1 MNKIRCKTRTIIS
14 LCLIL
19 FAVVANAQSITGNVT
34 DESGVPLPGA
44 NVVIEGTSTGV
55 STDFDGNFQIQAEAG
70 QVLQFSF
77 IGYTSQSVP
86 VGDQDVINISL
97 EPSNELEEVVVT
109 ALGFTESRD
118 KQGSTSSI
126 VSTQAVGRSGEP
138 TIANALSGKAAGL
151 SVVRTSG
158 DPGAGSRIRIRGAN
172 TILGSSDPLIIVD
185 GSPLNS
191 ATTKIVNGG
200 SSSSGAVSFGSRLND
215 INPADIASLQVLKG
229 ASAAALW
236 GSRAA
241 NGVIVITTKEGQ
253 SGKAKISFT
262 SSYSFDEISERV
274 PRQSVWGQGK
284 GGKFSTSARE
294 SWGDYIPDRA
304 GGADTVDTSGGF
316 FTSESGNIYYPI
328 TQKNSQQTYI
338 EENFNA
344 AFQTGTVWQN
354 DLTMSG
360 GNEKNTY
367 FFSLS
372 NLQQEGIIREST
384 YNRTNIRF
392 NYNAKL
398 NDWMNLSNKLAYAFT
413 DSNLTQGNSNVGGIQ
428 LGHLRTPADFDNR
441 DYIGIYTN
449 ASGQEFP
456 RRHRAYRRYLGN
468 NENPIYN
475 NPLWTTNEQLSLNQV
490 NRITVTPQ
498 LTIKPTDW
506 LQFIARGNVDFA
518 DDRRTF
524 FFPRGS
530 AGSSIT
536 INRRVGEYLEDEIA
550 TRENNFDFIGRGEF
564 ELTDAIDLTATLG
577 WSLNDRKY
585 NRSSGSVSNFL
596 VNVTKVT
603 TSLNSSR
610 EASSFEN
617 VKSFVKSNRGYAILN
632 FGVSDELFVNLT
644 GAVEASST
652 MSDSFFYPA
661 ADVAWNFTNT
671 VLQSDFL
678 SFGKL
683 RASYGIV
690 GVQPAAHRFETLAE
704 GGFSYSTYS
713 DPLLIDSFG
722 GGFRLDNNLGN
733 PNLKPEMK
741 TEWELGT
748 DLRFFDNN
756 LTFSFTY
763 YNNQIED
770 ILLNVSLSPSS
781 GFSTQYG
788 NFGAMENKGYE
799 IDLGLNIIQKTDLFL
814 NASLNWSKNENLV
827 TDLYGT
833 EVVNMSVGASVQS
846 VARVGYPL
854 GTLWGTGSQRNP
866 DGSFD
871 LDENGF
877 PQITSSFTVLGD
889 PNPDWRAG
897 LGINLNY
904 KKFALNMVVEHSQG
918 GDFSPRTLHVLNA
931 FGTSTATEN
940 RETLTQDL
948 VNYAGNTIPA
958 GTTIRGNITDFGA
971 GNVLLD
977 ETWYRTG
984 IGGGFGDN
992 QAYNFS
998 IYDATW
1004 TKVRELSLSYTL
1016 DSPNL
1021 KSSTGLDSVRFTVT
1035 GRNLIN
1041 INNIPGIDPEVN
1053 QYGTGNAIGLDYFT
1067 NPQTQSTLLG
1077 VTFNF

>member
-1 MNKIRCKTRTIIS
+1 MKNS
-14 LCLIL
+14 LKLVIIL
-19 FAVVANAQSITGNVT
+19 FLGVSQIALAQNTISGTIRDANG
-34 DESGVPLPGA
+34 PLPGA
-44 NVVIEGTSTGV
+44 NVIEVGTNNGV
-55 STDFDGNFQIQAEAG
+55 STDFDGNFEI
-70 QVLQFSF
+70 
-77 IGYTSQSVP
+77 SVSD
-86 VGDQDVINISL
+86 GASL
-97 EPSNELEEVVVT
+97 EISYTGYFTQTIEVGNQSSFDILMEEDTEQLDEVVVT
-109 ALGFTESRD
+109 SLGFTEKRD
-118 KQGSTSSI
+118 KLGSTYSV
-126 VSTQAVGRSGEP
+126 VSTGAVQRSGEA
-138 TIANALSGKAAGL
+138 TFANALSAKAAGL
-151 SVVRTSG
+151 SVTRSSG

-172 TILGSSDPLIIVD
+172 TILGSSEPLIIVD

-191 ATTKIVNGG
+191 SITKIVNGG
-200 SSSSGAVSFGSRLND
+200 SSNSGAVNFGSRLND
-215 INPADIASLQVLKG
+215 INPADIASVQVLKG

-253 SGKAKISFT
+253 SGKAKITFST
-262 SSYSFDEISERV
+262 TYSFDEISERI
-274 PRQSVWGQGK
+274 PRQNVWGQGQNGIYSPTK
-284 GGKFSTSARE
+284 AE

-304 GGADTVDTSGGF
+304 GGADTVNTSGGF
-316 FTSESGNIYYPI
+316 FTSQNGNVYYPI
-328 TQKNSQQTYI
+328 TTKNSRETYV

-344 AFQTGTVWQN
+344 AFQTGTFIQN
-354 DLTMSG
+354 DLNISG
-360 GNEKNTY
+360 GNDKNTY
-367 FFSLS
+367 FFSLT
-372 NLQQEGIIREST
+372 NLQQEGIIRGST
-384 YNRTNIRF
+384 YDRTNIRF

-398 NDWMNLSNKLAYAFT
+398 NDIMDLSNKVAYTYTSA
-413 DSNLTQGNSNVGGIQ
+413 NMTQGNSNVGGIQ

-441 DYIGIYTN
+441 DYIGVYTN
-449 ASGQEFP
+449 SSGEEFP
-456 RRHRAYRRYLGN
+456 RRHRSYRRYLGN

-475 NPLWTTNEQLSLNQV
+475 NPLWTTKEQLSLNQV

-498 LTIKPTDW
+498 LTIKPKEW
-506 LQFIARGNVDFA
+506 LQLITRANIDFA

-536 INRRVGEYLEDEIA
+536 INRRVGSYLEDEIA
-550 TRENNFDFIGRGEF
+550 TRDYNIDFIGRGEF
-564 ELTDAIDLTATLG
+564 SLTDNIDLTAIVG

-585 NRSSGSVSNFL
+585 NRSSGSISDFL
-596 VNVTKVT
+596 VNATKRT
-603 TSLNSSR
+603 TALNSSQ
-610 EASSFEN
+610 ESSTFEN
-617 VKSFVKSNRGYAILN
+617 AKSFTRSNRGYAVLN
-632 FGVSDELFVNLT
+632 FGINDELFVNVT

-652 MSDSFFYPA
+652 IKGSFFYPA
-661 ADVAWNFTNT
+661 ADVAWDFTNSA
-671 VLQSDFL
+671 LDSSII

-690 GVQPAAHRFETLAE
+690 GVQPAPHRFDTLAE

-713 DPLLIDSFG
+713 DPLVIDSFG

-748 DLRFFDNN
+748 DLRFFNN
-756 LTFSFTY
+756 DLTFSFTY
-763 YNNQIED
+763 YNNKIED

-788 NFGAMENKGYE
+788 NFGAMKNKGYE
-799 IDLGLNIIQKTDLFL
+799 IDLGWNAIQKQDLNL
-814 NASLNWSKNENLV
+814 NTTLNWSKNVNEV

-833 EVVNMSVGASVQS
+833 SVVNMSPGASVQS
-846 VARVGYPL
+846 VALVGSPL
-854 GTLWGTGSQRNP
+854 GTLFGTGSRTNP

-877 PQITSSFTVLGD
+877 PQITSSFVVLGD

-897 LGINLNY
+897 LGFNLSYKKLNLN
-904 KKFALNMVVEHSQG
+904 VVLEHSQG
-918 GDFSPRTLHVLNA
+918 GEFSPRTLHVLKR
-931 FGTSTATEN
+931 FGTTTETAN
-940 RETLTQDL
+940 RVTLTEPL
-948 VNYAGNTIPA
+948 VNVKGTTFPA
-958 GTTIRGNITDFGA
+958 GTTVRGNIKDFGG

-977 ETWYRTG
+977 EQWYRRS

-1004 TKVRELSLSYTL
+1004 TKLREISLSYTL
-1016 DSPNL
+1016 DSPSL
-1021 KSSTGLDSVRFTVT
+1021 KSTIGLSSVRFTLT

-1053 QYGTGNAIGLDYFT
+1053 QYGTGNALGLDYFT

>member
-1 MNKIRCKTRTIIS
+1 MKNS
-14 LCLIL
+14 LKLVIIL
-19 FAVVANAQSITGNVT
+19 FLGVFQIALAQNTI
-34 DESGVPLPGA
+34 SGTIRDPNGPLPGA
-44 NVVIEGTSTGV
+44 NVVEVGTNNGV
-55 STDFDGNFQIQAEAG
+55 STDFDGNFQI
-70 QVLQFSF
+70 
-77 IGYTSQSVP
+77 SVSD
-86 VGDQDVINISL
+86 GASL
-97 EPSNELEEVVVT
+97 EISYTGYFSQTIEVGNQSSFDILMEEDTEQLDEVVVT
-109 ALGFTESRD
+109 SLGFTEKRD
-118 KQGSTSSI
+118 KLGSTYSV
-126 VSTQAVGRSGEP
+126 VSTGAVQRSGEA
-138 TIANALSGKAAGL
+138 TFANALSAKAAGL
-151 SVVRTSG
+151 SVTRSSG

-172 TILGSSDPLIIVD
+172 TILGSSEPLIIVD

-191 ATTKIVNGG
+191 SITKIVNGG
-200 SSSSGAVSFGSRLND
+200 SSSSGAVNFGSRLND
-215 INPADIASLQVLKG
+215 INPADIASVQVLKG

-253 SGKAKISFT
+253 SGKAKITFST
-262 SSYSFDEISERV
+262 TYSFDEISERI
-274 PRQSVWGQGK
+274 PRQSVWGQGQN
-284 GGKFSTSARE
+284 GSYSPTRAE

-304 GGADTVDTSGGF
+304 GGADIVDTSGGF
-316 FTSESGNIYYPI
+316 FTSQNGNVYYPI
-328 TQKNSQQTYI
+328 TTKNSRETFI

-344 AFQTGTVWQN
+344 AFQTGTFIQN
-354 DLTMSG
+354 DLNISG
-360 GNEKNTY
+360 GNDKNTY
-367 FFSLS
+367 FFSLT
-372 NLQQEGIIREST
+372 NLQQEGIIRGST
-384 YNRTNIRF
+384 YDRTNIRF

-398 NDWMNLSNKLAYAFT
+398 NDIMDLSNKVAYTYSSA
-413 DSNLTQGNSNVGGIQ
+413 NMTQGNSNVGGIQ

-441 DYIGIYTN
+441 DYIGVYTN
-449 ASGQEFP
+449 SSGEEFP
-456 RRHRAYRRYLGN
+456 RRHRSYRRYLAN
-468 NENPIYN
+468 NANPIYN
-475 NPLWTTNEQLSLNQV
+475 NPLWTTKEQLSLNQV

-498 LTIKPTDW
+498 LTIKPKEW
-506 LQFIARGNVDFA
+506 LQLITRANIDFA

-536 INRRVGEYLEDEIA
+536 INRRVGSYLEDEIA
-550 TRENNFDFIGRGEF
+550 TRDYNIDFIGRGEF
-564 ELTDAIDLTATLG
+564 SLTDNIDLTAIVG

-585 NRSSGSVSNFL
+585 NRSSGSISDFL
-596 VNVTKVT
+596 VNATKVT
-603 TSLNSSR
+603 TALNSSQ
-610 EASSFEN
+610 ESSTFEN
-617 VKSFVKSNRGYAILN
+617 AKSFTRSNRGYAVLN
-632 FGVSDELFVNLT
+632 FGINDELFVNMT

-652 MSDSFFYPA
+652 IKGSFFYPA
-661 ADVAWNFTNT
+661 ADLAWDFTNSA
-671 VLQSDFL
+671 LDLSII

-690 GVQPAAHRFETLAE
+690 GVQPAPHRFDTLAE

-713 DPLLIDSFG
+713 DPLVIDSFG

-733 PNLKPEMK
+733 PDLKPEMK

-748 DLRFFDNN
+748 DLRFFNN
-756 LTFSFTY
+756 DLTFSFTY
-763 YNNQIED
+763 YNNKIED

-788 NFGAMENKGYE
+788 NFGAMKNKGYE
-799 IDLGLNIIQKTDLFL
+799 IDLGWNAIQKQDLNL
-814 NASLNWSKNENLV
+814 NTTLNWSRNVNEV

-833 EVVNMSVGASVQS
+833 SVVNMSPGASVQS
-846 VARVGYPL
+846 VALVGSPL
-854 GTLWGTGSQRNP
+854 GTLFGTGSRTNP

-877 PQITSSFTVLGD
+877 PQITSSFVVLGD

-897 LGINLNY
+897 LGFNLSYKKLNLN
-904 KKFALNMVVEHSQG
+904 VVLEHSQG
-918 GDFSPRTLHVLNA
+918 GEFSPRTLHVLKR
-931 FGTSTATEN
+931 FGTTTETAN
-940 RETLTQDL
+940 RVTLTEPL
-948 VNYAGNTIPA
+948 VNVKGTTFPA
-958 GTTIRGNITDFGA
+958 GTTIRGNIKDFGG

-977 ETWYRTG
+977 EQWYRRS

-1004 TKVRELSLSYTL
+1004 TKLREISLSYTL
-1016 DSPNL
+1016 DSPSL
-1021 KSSTGLDSVRFTVT
+1021 KSAIGLSSVRFTLT

-1053 QYGTGNAIGLDYFT
+1053 QYGTGNALGLDYFT

>member
-1 MNKIRCKTRTIIS
+1 MKNS
-14 LCLIL
+14 LKLVIIL
-19 FAVVANAQSITGNVT
+19 FLGVSQIALAQNTI
-34 DESGVPLPGA
+34 SGTIRDSNGPLPGA
-44 NVVIEGTSTGV
+44 NVIEVGTNNGV
-55 STDFDGNFQIQAEAG
+55 STDFDGNFEI
-70 QVLQFSF
+70 
-77 IGYTSQSVP
+77 SVSD
-86 VGDQDVINISL
+86 GASL
-97 EPSNELEEVVVT
+97 EISYTGYFTQTIEVGNQSSFDILMEEDTEQLDEVVVT
-109 ALGFTESRD
+109 SLGFTEKRD
-118 KQGSTSSI
+118 KLGSTYSV
-126 VSTQAVGRSGEP
+126 VSTGAVQRSGEA
-138 TIANALSGKAAGL
+138 TFANALSAKAAGL
-151 SVVRTSG
+151 SVTRSSG

-172 TILGSSDPLIIVD
+172 TILGSSEPLIIVD

-191 ATTKIVNGG
+191 SITKIVNGG
-200 SSSSGAVSFGSRLND
+200 SSSSGAVNFGSRLND
-215 INPADIASLQVLKG
+215 INPADIASVQVLKG

-253 SGKAKISFT
+253 SGKAKITFST
-262 SSYSFDEISERV
+262 TYSFDEISERI
-274 PRQSVWGQGK
+274 PRQNVWGQGQNGIYSPTK
-284 GGKFSTSARE
+284 AE

-304 GGADTVDTSGGF
+304 GGADTVNTSGGF
-316 FTSESGNIYYPI
+316 FTSQDGNVYYPI
-328 TQKNSQQTYI
+328 TTKNSRETYI

-344 AFQTGTVWQN
+344 AFQTGTFIQN
-354 DLTMSG
+354 DLNISG
-360 GNEKNTY
+360 GNDKNTY
-367 FFSLS
+367 FFSLT
-372 NLQQEGIIREST
+372 NLQQEGIIRGST
-384 YNRTNIRF
+384 YDRTNIRF

-398 NDWMNLSNKLAYAFT
+398 NDIMDLSNKVAYTYTSA
-413 DSNLTQGNSNVGGIQ
+413 NMTQGNSNVGGIQ

-441 DYIGIYTN
+441 DYIGVYTN
-449 ASGQEFP
+449 SSGEEFP
-456 RRHRAYRRYLGN
+456 RRHRSYRRYLGN

-475 NPLWTTNEQLSLNQV
+475 NPLWTTKEQLSLNQV

-498 LTIKPTDW
+498 LTIKPKEW
-506 LQFIARGNVDFA
+506 LQLITRANIDFA

-536 INRRVGEYLEDEIA
+536 INRRVGSYLEDEIA
-550 TRENNFDFIGRGEF
+550 TRDYNIDFIGRGEF
-564 ELTDAIDLTATLG
+564 SLTDNIDLTAIVG

-585 NRSSGSVSNFL
+585 NRSSGSISDFL
-596 VNVTKVT
+596 VNATKRT
-603 TSLNSSR
+603 TALNSSQ
-610 EASSFEN
+610 ESSTFEN
-617 VKSFVKSNRGYAILN
+617 AKSFTRSNRGYAVLN
-632 FGVSDELFVNLT
+632 FGINDELFVNVT

-652 MSDSFFYPA
+652 IKGSFFYPA
-661 ADVAWNFTNT
+661 ADVAWDFTNSA
-671 VLQSDFL
+671 LGSSII

-690 GVQPAAHRFETLAE
+690 GVQPAPHRFDTLAE

-713 DPLLIDSFG
+713 DPLVIDSFG

-733 PNLKPEMK
+733 PDLKPEMK

-748 DLRFFDNN
+748 DLRFFNN
-756 LTFSFTY
+756 DLTFSFTY
-763 YNNQIED
+763 YNNKIED

-788 NFGAMENKGYE
+788 NFGAMKNKGYE
-799 IDLGLNIIQKTDLFL
+799 IDLGWNAIQKQDLNL
-814 NASLNWSKNENLV
+814 NTTLNWSKNVNEV

-833 EVVNMSVGASVQS
+833 SVVNMSPGASVQS
-846 VARVGYPL
+846 VALVGSPL
-854 GTLWGTGSQRNP
+854 GTLFGTGSRTNP

-877 PQITSSFTVLGD
+877 PQITSSFVVLGD

-897 LGINLNY
+897 LGFNLSYKKLNLN
-904 KKFALNMVVEHSQG
+904 VVLEHSQG
-918 GDFSPRTLHVLNA
+918 GEFSPRTLHVLKR
-931 FGTSTATEN
+931 FGTTTETAN
-940 RETLTQDL
+940 RVTLTEPL
-948 VNYAGNTIPA
+948 VNVKGTTFPA
-958 GTTIRGNITDFGA
+958 GTTVRGNIKDFGG

-977 ETWYRTG
+977 EQWYRRS

-1004 TKVRELSLSYTL
+1004 TKLREISLSYTL
-1016 DSPNL
+1016 DSPSL
-1021 KSSTGLDSVRFTVT
+1021 KSTIGLSSVRFTLT

-1053 QYGTGNAIGLDYFT
+1053 QYGTGNALGLDYFT

>member
-1 MNKIRCKTRTIIS
+1 MKNS
-14 LCLIL
+14 LKLVIIL
-19 FAVVANAQSITGNVT
+19 FLGVSQIALAQNTISGTIRDGN
-34 DESGVPLPGA
+34 GPLPGA
-44 NVVIEGTSTGV
+44 NVIEVGTNNGV
-55 STDFDGNFQIQAEAG
+55 STDFDGNFEI
-70 QVLQFSF
+70 
-77 IGYTSQSVP
+77 SVSD
-86 VGDQDVINISL
+86 GASL
-97 EPSNELEEVVVT
+97 EISYTGYFTQTIEVGNQSSFDILMEEDTEQLDEVVVT
-109 ALGFTESRD
+109 SLGFTEKRD
-118 KQGSTSSI
+118 KLGSTYSV
-126 VSTQAVGRSGEP
+126 VSTGAVQRSGEA
-138 TIANALSGKAAGL
+138 TFANALSAKAAGL
-151 SVVRTSG
+151 SVTRSSG

-172 TILGSSDPLIIVD
+172 TILGSSEPLIIVD

-191 ATTKIVNGG
+191 SITKIVNGG
-200 SSSSGAVSFGSRLND
+200 SSSSGAVNFGSRLND
-215 INPADIASLQVLKG
+215 INPADIASVQVLKG

-253 SGKAKISFT
+253 SGKAKITFST
-262 SSYSFDEISERV
+262 TYSFDEISERI
-274 PRQSVWGQGK
+274 PRQNVWGQGQNGIYSPTK
-284 GGKFSTSARE
+284 AE

-304 GGADTVDTSGGF
+304 GGADAVNTSGGF
-316 FTSESGNIYYPI
+316 FTSQNGNVYYPI
-328 TQKNSQQTYI
+328 TTKNSRETYI

-344 AFQTGTVWQN
+344 AFQTGTFIQN
-354 DLTMSG
+354 DLNISG
-360 GNEKNTY
+360 GNDKNTY
-367 FFSLS
+367 FFSLT
-372 NLQQEGIIREST
+372 NLQQEGIIRGST
-384 YNRTNIRF
+384 YDRTNIRF

-398 NDWMNLSNKLAYAFT
+398 NDIMDLSNKVAYTYTSA
-413 DSNLTQGNSNVGGIQ
+413 NMTQGNSNVGGIQ

-441 DYIGIYTN
+441 DYIGVYTN
-449 ASGQEFP
+449 SSGEEFP
-456 RRHRAYRRYLGN
+456 RRHRSYRRYLGN

-475 NPLWTTNEQLSLNQV
+475 NPLWTTKEQLSLNQV

-498 LTIKPTDW
+498 LTIKPKEW
-506 LQFIARGNVDFA
+506 LQLITRANIDFA

-536 INRRVGEYLEDEIA
+536 INRRVGSYLEDEIA
-550 TRENNFDFIGRGEF
+550 TRDYNIDFIGRGEF
-564 ELTDAIDLTATLG
+564 SLTDNIDLTAIVG

-585 NRSSGSVSNFL
+585 NRSSGSISDFL
-596 VNVTKVT
+596 VNATKRT
-603 TSLNSSR
+603 TALNSSQ
-610 EASSFEN
+610 ESSTFEN
-617 VKSFVKSNRGYAILN
+617 AKSFTRSNRGYAVLN
-632 FGVSDELFVNLT
+632 FGINDELFVNVT

-652 MSDSFFYPA
+652 IKGSFFYPA
-661 ADVAWNFTNT
+661 ADVAWDFTNSA
-671 VLQSDFL
+671 LESSII

-690 GVQPAAHRFETLAE
+690 GVQPAPHRFDTLAE

-713 DPLLIDSFG
+713 DPLVIDSFG

-748 DLRFFDNN
+748 DLRFFNN
-756 LTFSFTY
+756 DLTFSFTY
-763 YNNQIED
+763 YNNKIED

-788 NFGAMENKGYE
+788 NFGAMKNKGYE
-799 IDLGLNIIQKTDLFL
+799 IDLGWNAIQKQDLNL
-814 NASLNWSKNENLV
+814 NTTLNWSKNVNEV

-833 EVVNMSVGASVQS
+833 SVVNMSPGASVQS
-846 VARVGYPL
+846 VALVGSPL
-854 GTLWGTGSQRNP
+854 GTLFGTGSRTNP

-877 PQITSSFTVLGD
+877 PQITSSFVVLGD

-897 LGINLNY
+897 LGFNLSYKKLNLN
-904 KKFALNMVVEHSQG
+904 VVLEHSQG
-918 GDFSPRTLHVLNA
+918 GEFSPRTLHVLKR
-931 FGTSTATEN
+931 FGTTTETAN
-940 RETLTQDL
+940 RVTLTEPL
-948 VNYAGNTIPA
+948 VNVKGTTFPA
-958 GTTIRGNITDFGA
+958 GTTVRGNIKDFGG

-977 ETWYRTG
+977 EQWYRRS

-1004 TKVRELSLSYTL
+1004 TKLREISLSYTL
-1016 DSPNL
+1016 DSPSL
-1021 KSSTGLDSVRFTVT
+1021 KSTIGLSSVRFTLT

-1053 QYGTGNAIGLDYFT
+1053 QYGTGNALGLDYFT

>member
-1 MNKIRCKTRTIIS
+1 MKNS
-14 LCLIL
+14 LKLVIIL
-19 FAVVANAQSITGNVT
+19 FLGVFQIALAQNTISGTIRDGN
-34 DESGVPLPGA
+34 GPLPGA
-44 NVVIEGTSTGV
+44 NVIEVGTNNGV
-55 STDFDGNFQIQAEAG
+55 STDFDGNFEI
-70 QVLQFSF
+70 
-77 IGYTSQSVP
+77 SVSD
-86 VGDQDVINISL
+86 GASL
-97 EPSNELEEVVVT
+97 EISYTGYFTQTIEVGNQSSFDILMEEDTEQLDEVVVT
-109 ALGFTESRD
+109 SLGFTEKRD
-118 KQGSTSSI
+118 KLGSTYSV
-126 VSTQAVGRSGEP
+126 VSTGAVQRSGEA
-138 TIANALSGKAAGL
+138 TFANALSAKAAGL
-151 SVVRTSG
+151 SVTRSSG

-172 TILGSSDPLIIVD
+172 TILGSSEPLIIVD

-191 ATTKIVNGG
+191 SITKIVNGG
-200 SSSSGAVSFGSRLND
+200 SSSSGAVNFGSRLND
-215 INPADIASLQVLKG
+215 INPADIASVQVLKG

-253 SGKAKISFT
+253 SGKAKITFST
-262 SSYSFDEISERV
+262 TYSFDEISERI
-274 PRQSVWGQGK
+274 PRQNVWGQGQNGIYSPTK
-284 GGKFSTSARE
+284 AE

-304 GGADTVDTSGGF
+304 GGADAVNTSGGF
-316 FTSESGNIYYPI
+316 FTSQNGNVYYPI
-328 TQKNSQQTYI
+328 TTKNSRETYI

-344 AFQTGTVWQN
+344 AFQTGTFIQN
-354 DLTMSG
+354 DLNISG
-360 GNEKNTY
+360 GNDKNTY
-367 FFSLS
+367 FFSLT
-372 NLQQEGIIREST
+372 NLQQEGIIRGST
-384 YNRTNIRF
+384 YDRTNIRF

-398 NDWMNLSNKLAYAFT
+398 NDIMDLSNKVAYTYTSA
-413 DSNLTQGNSNVGGIQ
+413 NMTQGNSNVGGIQ

-441 DYIGIYTN
+441 DYIGVYTN
-449 ASGQEFP
+449 SSGEEFP
-456 RRHRAYRRYLGN
+456 RRHRSYRRYLGN

-475 NPLWTTNEQLSLNQV
+475 NPLWTTKEQLSLNQV

-498 LTIKPTDW
+498 LTIKPKEW
-506 LQFIARGNVDFA
+506 LQLITRANIDFA

-536 INRRVGEYLEDEIA
+536 INRRVGSYLEDEIA
-550 TRENNFDFIGRGEF
+550 TRDYNIDFIGRGEF
-564 ELTDAIDLTATLG
+564 SLTDNIDLTAIVG

-585 NRSSGSVSNFL
+585 NRSSGSISDFL
-596 VNVTKVT
+596 VNATKRT
-603 TSLNSSR
+603 TALNSSQ
-610 EASSFEN
+610 ESSTFEN
-617 VKSFVKSNRGYAILN
+617 AKSFTRSNRGYAVLN
-632 FGVSDELFVNLT
+632 FGINDELFVNVT

-652 MSDSFFYPA
+652 IKGSFFYPA
-661 ADVAWNFTNT
+661 ADVAWDFTNSA
-671 VLQSDFL
+671 LDSSII

-690 GVQPAAHRFETLAE
+690 GVQPAPHRFDTLAE

-713 DPLLIDSFG
+713 DPLVIDSFG

-733 PNLKPEMK
+733 PDLKPEMK

-748 DLRFFDNN
+748 DLRFFNN
-756 LTFSFTY
+756 DLTFSFTY
-763 YNNQIED
+763 YNNKIED

-788 NFGAMENKGYE
+788 NFGAMKNKGYE
-799 IDLGLNIIQKTDLFL
+799 IDLGWNAIQKQDLNL
-814 NASLNWSKNENLV
+814 NTTLNWSKNVNEV

-833 EVVNMSVGASVQS
+833 SVVNMSPGASVQS
-846 VARVGYPL
+846 VALVGSPL
-854 GTLWGTGSQRNP
+854 GTLFGTGSRTNP

-877 PQITSSFTVLGD
+877 PQITSSFVVLGD

-897 LGINLNY
+897 LGFNLSYKKLNLN
-904 KKFALNMVVEHSQG
+904 VVLEHSQG
-918 GDFSPRTLHVLNA
+918 GEFSPRTLHVLKR
-931 FGTSTATEN
+931 FGTTTETAN
-940 RETLTQDL
+940 RVTLTEPL
-948 VNYAGNTIPA
+948 VNVKGTTFPA
-958 GTTIRGNITDFGA
+958 GTTVRGNIKDFGG

-977 ETWYRTG
+977 EQWYRRS

-1004 TKVRELSLSYTL
+1004 TKLREISLSYTL
-1016 DSPNL
+1016 DSPSL
-1021 KSSTGLDSVRFTVT
+1021 KSTIGLSSVRFTLT

-1053 QYGTGNAIGLDYFT
+1053 QYGTGNALGLDYFT

>member
-1 MNKIRCKTRTIIS
+1 MKNS
-14 LCLIL
+14 LKLVIIL
-19 FAVVANAQSITGNVT
+19 FLGVSQIALAQNTISGTIRDANG
-34 DESGVPLPGA
+34 PLPGA
-44 NVVIEGTSTGV
+44 NVIEVGTNNGV
-55 STDFDGNFQIQAEAG
+55 STDFDGNFEI
-70 QVLQFSF
+70 
-77 IGYTSQSVP
+77 SVSD
-86 VGDQDVINISL
+86 GASL
-97 EPSNELEEVVVT
+97 EISYTGYFTQTIEVGNQSSFDILMEEDTEQLDEVVVT
-109 ALGFTESRD
+109 SLGFTEKRD
-118 KQGSTSSI
+118 KLGSTYSV
-126 VSTQAVGRSGEP
+126 VSTGAVQRSGEA
-138 TIANALSGKAAGL
+138 TFANALSAKAAGL
-151 SVVRTSG
+151 SVTRSSG

-172 TILGSSDPLIIVD
+172 TILGSSEPLIIVD

-191 ATTKIVNGG
+191 SITKIVNGG
-200 SSSSGAVSFGSRLND
+200 SSSSGAVNFGSRLND
-215 INPADIASLQVLKG
+215 INPADIASVQVLKG

-253 SGKAKISFT
+253 SGKAKITFST
-262 SSYSFDEISERV
+262 TYSFDEISERI
-274 PRQSVWGQGK
+274 PRQNVWGQGQNGIYSPTK
-284 GGKFSTSARE
+284 AE

-304 GGADTVDTSGGF
+304 GGADAVNTSGGF
-316 FTSESGNIYYPI
+316 FTSQNGNVYYPI
-328 TQKNSQQTYI
+328 TTKNSRETYI

-344 AFQTGTVWQN
+344 AFQTGTFIQN
-354 DLTMSG
+354 DLNISG
-360 GNEKNTY
+360 GNDKNTY
-367 FFSLS
+367 FFSLT
-372 NLQQEGIIREST
+372 NLQQEGIIRGST
-384 YNRTNIRF
+384 YDRTNIRF

-398 NDWMNLSNKLAYAFT
+398 NDIMDLSNKVAYTYTSA
-413 DSNLTQGNSNVGGIQ
+413 NMTQGNSNVGGIQ

-441 DYIGIYTN
+441 DYIGVYTN
-449 ASGQEFP
+449 SSGEEFP
-456 RRHRAYRRYLGN
+456 RRHRSYRRYLGN

-475 NPLWTTNEQLSLNQV
+475 NPLWTTKEQLSLNQV

-498 LTIKPTDW
+498 LTIKPKEW
-506 LQFIARGNVDFA
+506 LQLITRANIDFA

-536 INRRVGEYLEDEIA
+536 INRRVGSYLEDEIA
-550 TRENNFDFIGRGEF
+550 TRDYNIDFIGRGEF
-564 ELTDAIDLTATLG
+564 SLTDNIDLTAIVG

-585 NRSSGSVSNFL
+585 NRSSGSISDFL
-596 VNVTKVT
+596 VNATKRT
-603 TSLNSSR
+603 TALNSSQ
-610 EASSFEN
+610 ESSTFEN
-617 VKSFVKSNRGYAILN
+617 AKSFTRSNRGYAVLN
-632 FGVSDELFVNLT
+632 FGINDELFVNVT

-652 MSDSFFYPA
+652 IKGSFFYPA
-661 ADVAWNFTNT
+661 ADVAWDFTNSA
-671 VLQSDFL
+671 LESSII

-690 GVQPAAHRFETLAE
+690 GVQPAPHRFDTLAE

-713 DPLLIDSFG
+713 DPLVIDSFG

-748 DLRFFDNN
+748 DLRFFNN
-756 LTFSFTY
+756 DLTFSFTY
-763 YNNQIED
+763 YNNKIED

-788 NFGAMENKGYE
+788 NFGAMKNKGYE
-799 IDLGLNIIQKTDLFL
+799 IDLGWNAIQKQDLNL
-814 NASLNWSKNENLV
+814 NTTLNWSKNVNEV

-833 EVVNMSVGASVQS
+833 SVVNMSPGASVQS
-846 VARVGYPL
+846 VALVGSPL
-854 GTLWGTGSQRNP
+854 GTLFGTGSRTNP

-877 PQITSSFTVLGD
+877 PQITSSFVVLGD

-897 LGINLNY
+897 LGFNLSFKKLNLN
-904 KKFALNMVVEHSQG
+904 VVLEHSQG
-918 GDFSPRTLHVLNA
+918 GEFSPRTLHVLKR
-931 FGTSTATEN
+931 FGTTTETAN
-940 RETLTQDL
+940 RVTLTEPL
-948 VNYAGNTIPA
+948 VNVKGTTFPA
-958 GTTIRGNITDFGA
+958 GTTVRGNIKDFGG

-977 ETWYRTG
+977 EQWYRRS

-1004 TKVRELSLSYTL
+1004 TKLREISLSYTL
-1016 DSPNL
+1016 DSPSL
-1021 KSSTGLDSVRFTVT
+1021 KSTIGLSSVRFTLT

-1053 QYGTGNAIGLDYFT
+1053 QYGTGNALGLDYFT

>member
-1 MNKIRCKTRTIIS
+1 MKNS
-14 LCLIL
+14 LKLVIIL
-19 FAVVANAQSITGNVT
+19 FLGVSQIALAQNTISGTIRDGN
-34 DESGVPLPGA
+34 GPLPGA
-44 NVVIEGTSTGV
+44 NVIEVGTNNGV
-55 STDFDGNFQIQAEAG
+55 STDFDGNFEI
-70 QVLQFSF
+70 
-77 IGYTSQSVP
+77 SVSD
-86 VGDQDVINISL
+86 GASL
-97 EPSNELEEVVVT
+97 EISYTGYFTQTIEVGNQSSFDILMEEDTEQLDEVVVT
-109 ALGFTESRD
+109 SLGFTEKRD
-118 KQGSTSSI
+118 KLGSTYSV
-126 VSTQAVGRSGEP
+126 VSTGAVQRSGEA
-138 TIANALSGKAAGL
+138 TFANALSAKAAGL
-151 SVVRTSG
+151 SVTRSSG

-172 TILGSSDPLIIVD
+172 TILGSSEPLIIVD

-191 ATTKIVNGG
+191 SITKIVNGG
-200 SSSSGAVSFGSRLND
+200 SSSSGAVNFGSRLND
-215 INPADIASLQVLKG
+215 INPADIASVQVLKG

-253 SGKAKISFT
+253 SGKAKITFST
-262 SSYSFDEISERV
+262 TYSFDEISERI
-274 PRQSVWGQGK
+274 PRQNVWGQGQNGIYSPTK
-284 GGKFSTSARE
+284 AE

-304 GGADTVDTSGGF
+304 GGADAVNTSGGF
-316 FTSESGNIYYPI
+316 FTSQNGNVYYPI
-328 TQKNSQQTYI
+328 TTKNSRETYI

-344 AFQTGTVWQN
+344 AFQTGTFIQN
-354 DLTMSG
+354 DLNISG
-360 GNEKNTY
+360 GNDKNTY
-367 FFSLS
+367 FFSLT
-372 NLQQEGIIREST
+372 NLQQEGIIRGST
-384 YNRTNIRF
+384 YDRTNIRF

-398 NDWMNLSNKLAYAFT
+398 NDIMDLSNKVAYTYTSA
-413 DSNLTQGNSNVGGIQ
+413 NMTQGNSNVGGIQ

-441 DYIGIYTN
+441 DYIGVYTN
-449 ASGQEFP
+449 SSGEEFP
-456 RRHRAYRRYLGN
+456 RRHRSYRRYLGN

-475 NPLWTTNEQLSLNQV
+475 NPLWTTKEQLSLNQV

-498 LTIKPTDW
+498 LTIKPKEW
-506 LQFIARGNVDFA
+506 LQLITRANIDFA

-536 INRRVGEYLEDEIA
+536 INRRVGSYLEDEIA
-550 TRENNFDFIGRGEF
+550 TRDYNIDFIGRGEF
-564 ELTDAIDLTATLG
+564 SLTDNIDLTAIVG

-585 NRSSGSVSNFL
+585 NRSSGSISDFL
-596 VNVTKVT
+596 VNATKRT
-603 TSLNSSR
+603 TALNSSQ
-610 EASSFEN
+610 ESSTFEN
-617 VKSFVKSNRGYAILN
+617 AKSFTRSNRGYAVLN
-632 FGVSDELFVNLT
+632 FGINDELFVNVT

-652 MSDSFFYPA
+652 IKGSFFYPA
-661 ADVAWNFTNT
+661 ADVAWDFTNSA
-671 VLQSDFL
+671 LESSII

-690 GVQPAAHRFETLAE
+690 GVQPAPHRFDTLAE

-713 DPLLIDSFG
+713 DPLVIDSFG

-748 DLRFFDNN
+748 DLRFFNN
-756 LTFSFTY
+756 DLTFSFTY
-763 YNNQIED
+763 YNNKIED

-788 NFGAMENKGYE
+788 NFGAMKNKGYE
-799 IDLGLNIIQKTDLFL
+799 IDLGWNAIQKQDLNL
-814 NASLNWSKNENLV
+814 NTTLNWSKNVNEV

-833 EVVNMSVGASVQS
+833 SVVNMSPGASVQS
-846 VARVGYPL
+846 VALVGSPL
-854 GTLWGTGSQRNP
+854 GTLFGTGSRTNP

-877 PQITSSFTVLGD
+877 PQITSSFVVLGD

-897 LGINLNY
+897 LGFNLSY
-904 KKFALNMVVEHSQG
+904 KKFNLNVVLEHSQG
-918 GDFSPRTLHVLNA
+918 GEFSPRTLHVLKR
-931 FGTSTATEN
+931 FGTTTETAN
-940 RETLTQDL
+940 RVTLTEPL
-948 VNYAGNTIPA
+948 VNVKGTTFPA
-958 GTTIRGNITDFGA
+958 GTTVRGNIKDFGG

-977 ETWYRTG
+977 EQWYRRS

-1004 TKVRELSLSYTL
+1004 TKLREISLSYTL
-1016 DSPNL
+1016 DSPSL
-1021 KSSTGLDSVRFTVT
+1021 KSAIGLSSVRFTLT

-1053 QYGTGNAIGLDYFT
+1053 QYGTGNALGLDYFT

>member
-1 MNKIRCKTRTIIS
+1 MKNS
-14 LCLIL
+14 LKLVIIL
-19 FAVVANAQSITGNVT
+19 FLGVFQIALAQNTISGTIRDANG
-34 DESGVPLPGA
+34 PLPGA
-44 NVVIEGTSTGV
+44 NVIEAGTNNGV
-55 STDFDGNFQIQAEAG
+55 STDFDGNFEI
-70 QVLQFSF
+70 
-77 IGYTSQSVP
+77 SVSD
-86 VGDQDVINISL
+86 GASL
-97 EPSNELEEVVVT
+97 EISYTGYFTQTIEVGNQSSFDILMEEDTEQLDEVVVT
-109 ALGFTESRD
+109 SLGFTEKRD
-118 KQGSTSSI
+118 KLGSTYSV
-126 VSTQAVGRSGEP
+126 VSTGAVQRSGEA
-138 TIANALSGKAAGL
+138 TFANALSAKAAGL
-151 SVVRTSG
+151 SVTRSSG

-172 TILGSSDPLIIVD
+172 TILGSSEPLIIVD

-191 ATTKIVNGG
+191 SITKIVNGG
-200 SSSSGAVSFGSRLND
+200 SSSSGAVNFGSRLND
-215 INPADIASLQVLKG
+215 INPADIASVQVLKG

-253 SGKAKISFT
+253 SGKAKITFST
-262 SSYSFDEISERV
+262 TYSFDEISERI
-274 PRQSVWGQGK
+274 PRQNVWGQGQNGIYSPTK
-284 GGKFSTSARE
+284 AE

-304 GGADTVDTSGGF
+304 GGADAVDTSGGF
-316 FTSESGNIYYPI
+316 FTSQNGNVYYPI
-328 TQKNSQQTYI
+328 TTKNSRETYV

-344 AFQTGTVWQN
+344 AFQTGTFIQN
-354 DLTMSG
+354 DLNISG
-360 GNEKNTY
+360 GNDKNTY
-367 FFSLS
+367 FFSLT
-372 NLQQEGIIREST
+372 NLQQEGIIRGST
-384 YNRTNIRF
+384 YDRTNIRF

-398 NDWMNLSNKLAYAFT
+398 NDIMDLSNKVAYTYTSA
-413 DSNLTQGNSNVGGIQ
+413 NMTQGNSNVGGIQ

-441 DYIGIYTN
+441 DYIGVYTN
-449 ASGQEFP
+449 SSGEEFP
-456 RRHRAYRRYLGN
+456 RRHRSYRRYLGN

-475 NPLWTTNEQLSLNQV
+475 NPLWTTKEQLSLNQV

-498 LTIKPTDW
+498 LTIKPKEW
-506 LQFIARGNVDFA
+506 LQLITRANIDFA

-536 INRRVGEYLEDEIA
+536 INRRVGSYLEDEIA
-550 TRENNFDFIGRGEF
+550 TRDYNIDFIGRGEF
-564 ELTDAIDLTATLG
+564 SLTDNIDLTAIVG

-585 NRSSGSVSNFL
+585 NRSSGSISDFL
-596 VNVTKVT
+596 VNATKRT
-603 TSLNSSR
+603 TALNSSQ
-610 EASSFEN
+610 ESSTFEN
-617 VKSFVKSNRGYAILN
+617 AKSFTRSNRGYAVLN
-632 FGVSDELFVNLT
+632 FGINDELFVNVT

-652 MSDSFFYPA
+652 IKGSFFYPA
-661 ADVAWNFTNT
+661 ADVAWDFTNSA
-671 VLQSDFL
+671 LESSII

-690 GVQPAAHRFETLAE
+690 GVQPAPHRFDTLAE

-713 DPLLIDSFG
+713 DPLVIDSFG

-748 DLRFFDNN
+748 DLRFFNN
-756 LTFSFTY
+756 DLTFSFTY
-763 YNNQIED
+763 YNNKIED

-788 NFGAMENKGYE
+788 NFGAMKNKGYE
-799 IDLGLNIIQKTDLFL
+799 IDLGWNAIQKQDLNL
-814 NASLNWSKNENLV
+814 NTTLNWSKNVNEV

-833 EVVNMSVGASVQS
+833 SVVNMSPGASVQS
-846 VARVGYPL
+846 VALVGSPL
-854 GTLWGTGSQRNP
+854 GTLFGTGSRTNP

-877 PQITSSFTVLGD
+877 PQITSSFVVLGD

-897 LGINLNY
+897 LGFNLSYKKLNLN
-904 KKFALNMVVEHSQG
+904 VVLEHSQG
-918 GDFSPRTLHVLNA
+918 GEFSPRTLHVLKR
-931 FGTSTATEN
+931 FGTTTETAN
-940 RETLTQDL
+940 RVTLTEPL
-948 VNYAGNTIPA
+948 VNVKGTTFPA
-958 GTTIRGNITDFGA
+958 GTTVRGNIKDFGG

-977 ETWYRTG
+977 EQWYRRS

-1004 TKVRELSLSYTL
+1004 TKLREISLSYTL
-1016 DSPNL
+1016 DSPSL
-1021 KSSTGLDSVRFTVT
+1021 KSTIGLSSVRFTLT

-1053 QYGTGNAIGLDYFT
+1053 QYGTGNALGLDYFT

>member
-1 MNKIRCKTRTIIS
+1 MKNS
-14 LCLIL
+14 LKLVIIL
-19 FAVVANAQSITGNVT
+19 FLGVSQIALAQNTISGTIRDANG
-34 DESGVPLPGA
+34 PLPGA
-44 NVVIEGTSTGV
+44 NVIEVGTNNGV
-55 STDFDGNFQIQAEAG
+55 STDFDGNFEI
-70 QVLQFSF
+70 
-77 IGYTSQSVP
+77 SVSD
-86 VGDQDVINISL
+86 GASL
-97 EPSNELEEVVVT
+97 EISYTGYFTQTIEVGNQSSFDILMEEDTEQLDEVVVT
-109 ALGFTESRD
+109 SLGFTEKRD
-118 KQGSTSSI
+118 KLGSTYSV
-126 VSTQAVGRSGEP
+126 VSTGAVQRSGEA
-138 TIANALSGKAAGL
+138 TFANALSAKAAGL
-151 SVVRTSG
+151 SVTRSSG

-172 TILGSSDPLIIVD
+172 TILGSSEPLIIVD

-191 ATTKIVNGG
+191 SITKIVNGG
-200 SSSSGAVSFGSRLND
+200 SSSSGAVNFGSRLND
-215 INPADIASLQVLKG
+215 INPADIASVQVLKG

-253 SGKAKISFT
+253 SGKAKITFST
-262 SSYSFDEISERV
+262 TYSFDEISERI
-274 PRQSVWGQGK
+274 PRQNVWGQGQNGIYSPTK
-284 GGKFSTSARE
+284 AE

-304 GGADTVDTSGGF
+304 GGADTVNTSGGF
-316 FTSESGNIYYPI
+316 FTSQNGNVYYPI
-328 TQKNSQQTYI
+328 TTKNSRETYI

-344 AFQTGTVWQN
+344 AFQTGTFIQN
-354 DLTMSG
+354 DLNISG
-360 GNEKNTY
+360 GNDKNTY
-367 FFSLS
+367 FFSLT
-372 NLQQEGIIREST
+372 NLQQEGIIRGST
-384 YNRTNIRF
+384 YDRTNIRF

-398 NDWMNLSNKLAYAFT
+398 NDIMDLSNKVAYTYTSA
-413 DSNLTQGNSNVGGIQ
+413 NMTQGNSNVGGIQ

-441 DYIGIYTN
+441 DYIGVYTN
-449 ASGQEFP
+449 SSGEEFP
-456 RRHRAYRRYLGN
+456 RRHRSYRRYLGN

-475 NPLWTTNEQLSLNQV
+475 NPLWTTKEQLSLNQV

-498 LTIKPTDW
+498 LTIKPKEW
-506 LQFIARGNVDFA
+506 LQLITRANIDFA

-536 INRRVGEYLEDEIA
+536 INRRVGSYLEDEIA
-550 TRENNFDFIGRGEF
+550 TRDYNIDFIGRGEF
-564 ELTDAIDLTATLG
+564 SLTDNIDLTAIVG

-585 NRSSGSVSNFL
+585 NRSSGSISDFL
-596 VNVTKVT
+596 VNATKRT
-603 TSLNSSR
+603 TALNSSQ
-610 EASSFEN
+610 ESSTFEN
-617 VKSFVKSNRGYAILN
+617 AKSFTRSNRGYAVLN
-632 FGVSDELFVNLT
+632 FGINDELFVNVT

-652 MSDSFFYPA
+652 IKGSFFYPA
-661 ADVAWNFTNT
+661 ADVAWDFTNSA
-671 VLQSDFL
+671 LESSII

-690 GVQPAAHRFETLAE
+690 GVQPAPHRFDTLAE

-713 DPLLIDSFG
+713 DPLVIDSFG

-733 PNLKPEMK
+733 PDLKPEMK

-748 DLRFFDNN
+748 DLRFFNN
-756 LTFSFTY
+756 DLTFSFTY
-763 YNNQIED
+763 YNNKIED

-788 NFGAMENKGYE
+788 NFGAMKNKGYE
-799 IDLGLNIIQKTDLFL
+799 IDLGWNAIQKQDLNL
-814 NASLNWSKNENLV
+814 NTTLNWSKNVNEV

-833 EVVNMSVGASVQS
+833 SVVNMSPGASVQS
-846 VARVGYPL
+846 VALVGSPL
-854 GTLWGTGSQRNP
+854 GTLFGTGSRTNP

-877 PQITSSFTVLGD
+877 PQITSSFVVLGD

-897 LGINLNY
+897 LGFNLSY
-904 KKFALNMVVEHSQG
+904 KKFNLNVVLEHSQG
-918 GDFSPRTLHVLNA
+918 GEFSPRTLHVLKR
-931 FGTSTATEN
+931 FGTTTETAN
-940 RETLTQDL
+940 RVTLTEPL
-948 VNYAGNTIPA
+948 VNVKGTTFPA
-958 GTTIRGNITDFGA
+958 GTTVRGNIKDFGG

-977 ETWYRTG
+977 EQWYRRS

-1004 TKVRELSLSYTL
+1004 TKLREISLSYTL
-1016 DSPNL
+1016 DSPSL
-1021 KSSTGLDSVRFTVT
+1021 KSTIGLSSVRFTLT

-1053 QYGTGNAIGLDYFT
+1053 QYGTGNALGLDYFT

>member
-1 MNKIRCKTRTIIS
+1 MVVSHVAFAQKVIR
-14 LCLIL
+14 
-19 FAVVANAQSITGNVT
+19 GNVS
-34 DESGVPLPGA
+34 DANGPLPGA
-44 NVVIEGTSTGV
+44 NVIEQGTTNGV
-55 STDFDGNFQIQAEAG
+55 STDFDGNYEITVADDATTLEISYTGFLT
-70 QVLQFSF
+70 QVIE
-77 IGYTSQSVP
+77 IGSQSSI
-86 VGDQDVINISL
+86 DAIL
-97 EPSNELEEVVVT
+97 EEDTQQLQEVVVT
-109 ALGFTESRD
+109 ALGFTEKRD

-126 VSTQAVGRSGEP
+126 VSTQAVVRSGEA
-138 TIANALSGKAAGL
+138 TFQNALSGKAAGV
-151 SVVRTSG
+151 SVARTSG

-200 SSSSGAVSFGSRLND
+200 SSNTGAVNFGSRLND
-215 INPADIASLQVLKG
+215 INPADIASVQVLKG

-253 SGKAKISFT
+253 SGDAKITF
-262 SSYSFDEISERV
+262 SSTYSFDEISERI
-274 PRQSVWGQGK
+274 PRQSVWGQGRN
-284 GGKFSTSARE
+284 GNYSPTLAE

-304 GGADTVDTSGGF
+304 GGADAVNTSGAF
-316 FTSESGNIYYPI
+316 FTSENGNVYYPI
-328 TQKNSQQTYI
+328 TTKNSRQTFI

-344 AFQTGTVWQN
+344 AFQTGTIWQN
-354 DLTMSG
+354 DLNISG
-360 GNEKNTY
+360 GNDKNTY

-372 NLQQEGIIREST
+372 NLQQKGIIRESH
-384 YNRTNIRF
+384 YDRTNLRF

-398 NDWMNLSNKLAYAFT
+398 NDWMSLSNKVAYVYT
-413 DSNLTQGNSNVGGIQ
+413 SSNLTQGNSNVGGIQ

-441 DYIGIYTN
+441 DYIGTYTN
-449 ASGQEFP
+449 SSGEEFQ
-456 RRHRAYRRYLGN
+456 RRHRSYRRYLGN
-468 NENPIYN
+468 NANPIYN
-475 NPLWTTNEQLSLNQV
+475 NPLWTTKEQLSLNQV
-490 NRITVTPQ
+490 NRITFTPQ
-498 LTIKPTDW
+498 LTINPTEW
-506 LQFIARGNVDFA
+506 LQIIARGNIDFA
-518 DDRRTF
+518 DDRRTY

-536 INRRVGEYLEDEIA
+536 IKRRIGEYLEDEIA
-550 TRENNFDFIGRGEF
+550 TRETNFDLIGRGQF
-564 ELTDAIDLTATLG
+564 SLSDNIDLTATVG
-577 WSLNDRKY
+577 WSSNDRKY
-585 NRSSGSVSNFL
+585 NRSSGSVSDFL
-596 VNVTKVT
+596 VNVTKMT
-603 TSLNSSR
+603 TALNTSL

-617 VKSFVKSNRGYAILN
+617 FKSFRRSNRGYAILN
-632 FGVSDELFVNLT
+632 FDISDELYVNLT
-644 GAVEASST
+644 GAIESAST

-661 ADVAWNFTNT
+661 ADVAWDFTNSA
-671 VLQSDFL
+671 LSSDIL

-683 RASYGIV
+683 RASYGVV
-690 GVQPAAHRFETLAE
+690 GVQPSPHRFETLAE

-713 DPLLIDSFG
+713 DPLVIDSFG

-748 DLRFFDNN
+748 DLRFFDNS

-763 YNNQIED
+763 YNNKIED

-781 GFSTQYG
+781 GYSTQYG
-788 NFGAMENKGYE
+788 NFGEMKNQGYE
-799 IDLGLNIIQKTDLFL
+799 IDLGWNAIQKQDLQL
-814 NASLNWSKNENLV
+814 NTSLNWSRNVNEV

-833 EVVNMSVGASVQS
+833 EVVDMSSGASVKS
-846 VARVGYPL
+846 VALVGHPL
-854 GTLWGTGSQRNP
+854 GTLFGTGSRTNA
-866 DGSFD
+866 DGSYD

-877 PQITSSFTVLGD
+877 PQLTSEFIVLGD

-897 LGINLNY
+897 LGINLTY
-904 KKFALNMVVEHSQG
+904 KKFDLNVVIEHSQG
-918 GDFSPRTLHVLNA
+918 GEFSPRTLHVLNR
-931 FGTSTATEN
+931 FGTTQATAN
-940 RETLTQDL
+940 RVTLTEDL
-948 VNYAGNTIPA
+948 VNYRGNTIPA
-958 GTTIRGNITDFGA
+958 GTTVRGNIANFGA
-971 GNVLLD
+971 GNVILD
-977 ETWYRTG
+977 ENWYRTG

-1016 DSPNL
+1016 DSPGL
-1021 KSSTGLDSVRFTVT
+1021 KSSLGLQSIRFTLT

-1053 QYGTGNAIGLDYFT
+1053 QFGTGNAIGLDYFT

>member
-1 MNKIRCKTRTIIS
+1 MKNS
-14 LCLIL
+14 LKLVIIL
-19 FAVVANAQSITGNVT
+19 FLGVSQIALAQNTISGTIRDGN
-34 DESGVPLPGA
+34 GPLPGA
-44 NVVIEGTSTGV
+44 NVIEVGTNNGV
-55 STDFDGNFQIQAEAG
+55 STDFDGNFEI
-70 QVLQFSF
+70 
-77 IGYTSQSVP
+77 SVSD
-86 VGDQDVINISL
+86 GASL
-97 EPSNELEEVVVT
+97 EISYTGYFTQTIEVGNQSSFDILMEEDTEQLDEVVVT
-109 ALGFTESRD
+109 SLGFTEKRD
-118 KQGSTSSI
+118 KLGSTYSV
-126 VSTQAVGRSGEP
+126 VSTGAVQRSGEA
-138 TIANALSGKAAGL
+138 TFANALSAKAAGL
-151 SVVRTSG
+151 SVTRSSG

-172 TILGSSDPLIIVD
+172 TILGSSEPLIIVD

-191 ATTKIVNGG
+191 SITKIVNGG
-200 SSSSGAVSFGSRLND
+200 SSSSGAVNFGSRLND
-215 INPADIASLQVLKG
+215 INPADIASVQVLKG

-253 SGKAKISFT
+253 SGKAKITFST
-262 SSYSFDEISERV
+262 TYSFDEISERI
-274 PRQSVWGQGK
+274 PRQNVWGQGQNGIYSPTK
-284 GGKFSTSARE
+284 AE

-304 GGADTVDTSGGF
+304 GGADAVNTSGGF
-316 FTSESGNIYYPI
+316 FTSQNGNVYYPI
-328 TQKNSQQTYI
+328 TTKNSRETYI

-344 AFQTGTVWQN
+344 AFQTGTFIQN
-354 DLTMSG
+354 DLNISG
-360 GNEKNTY
+360 GNDKNTY
-367 FFSLS
+367 FFSLT
-372 NLQQEGIIREST
+372 NLQQEGIIRGST
-384 YNRTNIRF
+384 YDRTNIRF

-398 NDWMNLSNKLAYAFT
+398 NDIMDLSNKVAYTYTSA
-413 DSNLTQGNSNVGGIQ
+413 NMTQGNSNVGGIQ

-441 DYIGIYTN
+441 DYIGVYTN
-449 ASGQEFP
+449 SSGEEFP
-456 RRHRAYRRYLGN
+456 RRHRSYRRYLGN

-475 NPLWTTNEQLSLNQV
+475 NPLWTTKEQLSLNQV

-498 LTIKPTDW
+498 LTIKPKEW
-506 LQFIARGNVDFA
+506 LQLITRANIDFA

-536 INRRVGEYLEDEIA
+536 INRRVGSYLEDEIA
-550 TRENNFDFIGRGEF
+550 TRDYNIDFIGRGEF
-564 ELTDAIDLTATLG
+564 SLTDNIDLTAIVG

-585 NRSSGSVSNFL
+585 NRSSGSISDFL
-596 VNVTKVT
+596 VNATKRT
-603 TSLNSSR
+603 TALNSSQ
-610 EASSFEN
+610 ESSTFEN
-617 VKSFVKSNRGYAILN
+617 AKSFTRSNRGYAVLN
-632 FGVSDELFVNLT
+632 FGINDELFVNVT

-652 MSDSFFYPA
+652 IKGSFFYPA
-661 ADVAWNFTNT
+661 ADVAWDFTNSA
-671 VLQSDFL
+671 LESSII

-690 GVQPAAHRFETLAE
+690 GVQPAPHRFDTLAE

-713 DPLLIDSFG
+713 DPLVIDSFG

-733 PNLKPEMK
+733 PDLKPEMK

-748 DLRFFDNN
+748 DLRFFNN
-756 LTFSFTY
+756 DLTFSFTY
-763 YNNQIED
+763 YNNKIED

-788 NFGAMENKGYE
+788 NFGAMKNKGYE
-799 IDLGLNIIQKTDLFL
+799 IDLGWNAIQKQDLNL
-814 NASLNWSKNENLV
+814 NTTLNWSKNVNEV

-833 EVVNMSVGASVQS
+833 SVVNMSPGASVQS
-846 VARVGYPL
+846 VALVGSPL
-854 GTLWGTGSQRNP
+854 GTLFGTGSRTNP

-877 PQITSSFTVLGD
+877 PQITSSFVVLGD

-897 LGINLNY
+897 LGFNLSY
-904 KKFALNMVVEHSQG
+904 KKFNLNVVLEHSQG
-918 GDFSPRTLHVLNA
+918 GEFSPRTLHVLKR
-931 FGTSTATEN
+931 FGTTTETAN
-940 RETLTQDL
+940 RVTLTEPL
-948 VNYAGNTIPA
+948 VNVKGTTFPA
-958 GTTIRGNITDFGA
+958 GTTVRGNIKDFGG

-977 ETWYRTG
+977 EQWYRRS

-1004 TKVRELSLSYTL
+1004 TKLREISLSYTL
-1016 DSPNL
+1016 DSPSL
-1021 KSSTGLDSVRFTVT
+1021 KSTIGLSSVRFTLT

-1053 QYGTGNAIGLDYFT
+1053 QYGTGNALGLDYFT

>member
-1 MNKIRCKTRTIIS
+1 MKNS
-14 LCLIL
+14 LKLVIIL
-19 FAVVANAQSITGNVT
+19 FLGVFQVALAQNTI
-34 DESGVPLPGA
+34 SGTIRDANGPLPGA
-44 NVVIEGTSTGV
+44 NVIEVGTNNGV
-55 STDFDGNFQIQAEAG
+55 STDFDGNFEI
-70 QVLQFSF
+70 
-77 IGYTSQSVP
+77 SVSD
-86 VGDQDVINISL
+86 GASL
-97 EPSNELEEVVVT
+97 EISYTGYFTQTIEVGNQSSFDILMEEDTEQLDEVVVT
-109 ALGFTESRD
+109 SLGFTEKRD
-118 KQGSTSSI
+118 KLGSTYSV
-126 VSTQAVGRSGEP
+126 VSTGAVQRSGEA
-138 TIANALSGKAAGL
+138 TFANALSAKAAGL
-151 SVVRTSG
+151 SVTRSSG

-172 TILGSSDPLIIVD
+172 TILGSSEPLIIVD

-191 ATTKIVNGG
+191 SITKIVNGG
-200 SSSSGAVSFGSRLND
+200 SSSSGAVNFGSRLND
-215 INPADIASLQVLKG
+215 INPADIASVQVLKG

-253 SGKAKISFT
+253 SGKAKITFST
-262 SSYSFDEISERV
+262 TYSFDEISERI
-274 PRQSVWGQGK
+274 PRQNVWGQGQNGIYSPTK
-284 GGKFSTSARE
+284 AE

-304 GGADTVDTSGGF
+304 GGADAVNTSGGF
-316 FTSESGNIYYPI
+316 FTSQNGNVYYPI
-328 TQKNSQQTYI
+328 TTKNSRETYV

-344 AFQTGTVWQN
+344 AFQTGTFIQN
-354 DLTMSG
+354 DLNISG
-360 GNEKNTY
+360 GNDKNTY
-367 FFSLS
+367 FFSLT
-372 NLQQEGIIREST
+372 NLQQEGIIRGST
-384 YNRTNIRF
+384 YDRTNIRF

-398 NDWMNLSNKLAYAFT
+398 NDIMDLSNKVAYTYTSA
-413 DSNLTQGNSNVGGIQ
+413 NMTQGNSNVGGIQ

-441 DYIGIYTN
+441 DYIGVYTN
-449 ASGQEFP
+449 SSGEEFP
-456 RRHRAYRRYLGN
+456 RRHRSYRRYLGN

-475 NPLWTTNEQLSLNQV
+475 NPLWTTKEQLSLNQV

-498 LTIKPTDW
+498 LTIKPKEW
-506 LQFIARGNVDFA
+506 LQLITRANIDFA

-536 INRRVGEYLEDEIA
+536 INRRVGSYLEDEIA
-550 TRENNFDFIGRGEF
+550 TRDYNIDFIGRGEF
-564 ELTDAIDLTATLG
+564 SLTDNIDLTAIVG

-585 NRSSGSVSNFL
+585 NRSSGSISDFL
-596 VNVTKVT
+596 VNATKRT
-603 TSLNSSR
+603 TALNSSQ
-610 EASSFEN
+610 ESSTFEN
-617 VKSFVKSNRGYAILN
+617 AKSFTRSNRGYAVLN
-632 FGVSDELFVNLT
+632 FGINDELFVNVT

-652 MSDSFFYPA
+652 IKGSFFYPA
-661 ADVAWNFTNT
+661 ADVAWDFTNRA
-671 VLQSDFL
+671 LGSSII

-690 GVQPAAHRFETLAE
+690 GVQPAPHRFDTLAE

-713 DPLLIDSFG
+713 DPLVIDSFG

-748 DLRFFDNN
+748 DLRFFNN
-756 LTFSFTY
+756 DLTFSFTY
-763 YNNQIED
+763 YNNKIED

-788 NFGAMENKGYE
+788 NFGAMKNKGYE
-799 IDLGLNIIQKTDLFL
+799 IDLGWNAIQKQDLNL
-814 NASLNWSKNENLV
+814 NTTLNWSKNVNEV

-833 EVVNMSVGASVQS
+833 SVVNMSPGASVQS
-846 VARVGYPL
+846 VALVGSPL
-854 GTLWGTGSQRNP
+854 GTLFGTGSRTNP

-877 PQITSSFTVLGD
+877 PQITSSFVVLGD

-897 LGINLNY
+897 LGFNLSY
-904 KKFALNMVVEHSQG
+904 KKFNLNVVLEHSQG
-918 GDFSPRTLHVLNA
+918 GEFSPRTLHVLKR
-931 FGTSTATEN
+931 FGTTTETAN
-940 RETLTQDL
+940 RVTLTEPL
-948 VNYAGNTIPA
+948 VNVKGTTFPA
-958 GTTIRGNITDFGA
+958 GTTVRGNIKDFGG

-977 ETWYRTG
+977 EQWYRRS

-1004 TKVRELSLSYTL
+1004 TKLREISLSYTL
-1016 DSPNL
+1016 DSPSL
-1021 KSSTGLDSVRFTVT
+1021 KSTIGLSSVRFTLT

-1053 QYGTGNAIGLDYFT
+1053 QYGTGNALGLDYFT